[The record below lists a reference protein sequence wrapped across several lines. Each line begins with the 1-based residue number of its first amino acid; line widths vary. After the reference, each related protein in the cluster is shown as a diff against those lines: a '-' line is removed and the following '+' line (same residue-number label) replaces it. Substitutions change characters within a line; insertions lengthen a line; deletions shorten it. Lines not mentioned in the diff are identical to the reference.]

1 MCPKVRIKVKPGK
14 QYIRFWTNNYGCN
27 MSEEHLVGSVRSH
40 DILESLVE
48 VCEKIQGS
56 KADNIKNNKSHSV
69 ARS

>member
-1 MCPKVRIKVKPGK
+1 
-14 QYIRFWTNNYGCN
+14 
-27 MSEEHLVGSVRSH
+27 MSEEHLVGSVRGH

-48 VCEKIQGS
+48 VYEKIQGS